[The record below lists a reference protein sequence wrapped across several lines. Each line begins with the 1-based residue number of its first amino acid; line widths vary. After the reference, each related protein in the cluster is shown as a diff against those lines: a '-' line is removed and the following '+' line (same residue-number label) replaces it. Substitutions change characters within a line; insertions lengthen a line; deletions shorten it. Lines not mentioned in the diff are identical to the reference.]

1 MSILK
6 NPKNKKSEICVTLE
20 MAEENKRL
28 FSCDVEEGNIR
39 RVNFCKDF
47 EDLKDISE
55 YQNHHKQMLEEV
67 RHFNNSNL

>member
-1 MSILK
+1 M
-6 NPKNKKSEICVTLE
+6 
-20 MAEENKRL
+20 EEEVNCL
-28 FSCDVEEGNIR
+28 IPCDVEERNVR

-67 RHFNNSNL
+67 RHFIHSMKRSKYVGR

>member
-1 MSILK
+1 M
-6 NPKNKKSEICVTLE
+6 
-20 MAEENKRL
+20 
-28 FSCDVEEGNIR
+28 VEEKKYLFPCDAGERNAR

-67 RHFNNSNL
+67 CHFNNTSPVSLFL

>member
-1 MSILK
+1 M
-6 NPKNKKSEICVTLE
+6 
-20 MAEENKRL
+20 
-28 FSCDVEEGNIR
+28 VEEKKYLFPCDAGERNAR

-67 RHFNNSNL
+67 RHFNNNL

>member
-1 MSILK
+1 M
-6 NPKNKKSEICVTLE
+6 
-20 MAEENKRL
+20 EEDECLVPCN
-28 FSCDVEEGNIR
+28 VEEGSVR

>member
-1 MSILK
+1 
-6 NPKNKKSEICVTLE
+6 
-20 MAEENKRL
+20 MAEENNCL
-28 FSCDVEEGNIR
+28 FACDVDEGHVR

-67 RHFNNSNL
+67 RHFSYSNPLENLK